1 MREEL
6 SVEPTVLSLKKE
18 AARKGIHF
26 LSLCIPLCY
35 EFDLV
40 SYPVIVMTVTIVTLV
55 LSLLDLLRMRY
66 STLKKAFFRI
76 FGDVVRSHEHRFLTG
91 STFLL
96 ISFTCVLF
104 VFPKPIAVAVMVY
117 TVLGDSMASLVG
129 KKWGRVRFGRRS
141 VEGSAACFLTCL
153 LVGATIE
160 GLTLSLI
167 IVGAAVATIVEGLSD
182 RADDNMTIPILTG
195 LAMLGWA
202 WWFRLDGLGSGE
214 NGIFL
219 TRF

>member
-6 SVEPTVLSLKKE
+6 SVEPSVLSLRRE
-18 AARKGIHF
+18 FTRKGIHF
-26 LSLCIPLCY
+26 VSLSIPLCY

-40 SYPVIVMTVTIVTLV
+40 SYPVIVTIVTAITLI

-66 STLKKAFFRI
+66 TTLKKAFFRI

-104 VFPKPIAVAVMVY
+104 VYPKPIAVAVMGY
-117 TVLGDSMASLVG
+117 TVLGDSVASLVG
-129 KKWGRVRFGRRS
+129 KKWGRLRFGRRS
-141 VEGSAACFLTCL
+141 LEGSAACFLTCL
-153 LVGATIE
+153 LVGSTIE
-160 GLTLSLI
+160 GLTWSLV
-167 IVGAAVATIVEGLSD
+167 IVGSVVATMVEGFSD
-182 RADDNMTIPILTG
+182 RADDNLTIPILTG
-195 LAMLGWA
+195 LAMLGWT
-202 WWFRLDGLGSGE
+202 WWFGLDGPGSGE

>member
-6 SVEPTVLSLKKE
+6 SVEPSVLSLRRE
-18 AARKGIHF
+18 FTRKGIHF
-26 LSLCIPLCY
+26 LSLSIPLCY

-40 SYPVIVMTVTIVTLV
+40 SYPVIVTIVTAITLV
-55 LSLLDLLRMRY
+55 LSLLDILRMRF
-66 STLKKAFFRI
+66 STLKKTFFRI

-104 VFPKPIAVAVMVY
+104 VYPKPIAVAVMGY
-117 TVLGDSMASLVG
+117 TVLGDSVASLVG
-129 KKWGRVRFGRRS
+129 KKWGRLRFGRRS
-141 VEGSAACFLTCL
+141 LEGSAACFLTCL
-153 LVGATIE
+153 LVGSTIE
-160 GLTLSLI
+160 GLTWSLV
-167 IVGAAVATIVEGLSD
+167 IVGSVVATMVEGFSD
-182 RADDNMTIPILTG
+182 RADDNLTIPILTG
-195 LAMLGWA
+195 LAMLGWT
-202 WWFRLDGLGSGE
+202 WWFGLDGSGSGE